1 MIAKRKKAPHE
12 PLAFNQ
18 EMVERARRIAN
29 ESPGKMSAS
38 DAGISTEPGLTP
50 TGPRCRRPDCP
61 ILDDQA
67 RINDL
72 SEDLVRAMRKLR
84 RDLDA
89 CNRCPANEGCP
100 ILMEFNAAVQT
111 AITEVNDEWNQVG
124 V

>member
-1 MIAKRKKAPHE
+1 MNTKRKKAPHE

-18 EMVERARRIAN
+18 EMVERARRIAD
-29 ESPGKMSAS
+29 ESAGKRSAS
-38 DAGISTEPGLTP
+38 EAGISAEPGPIP
-50 TGPRCRRPDCP
+50 TAPRCRRPDCP

-89 CNRCPANEGCP
+89 CNRCPAYESCP

-111 AITEVNDEWNQVG
+111 AIQEINDEWNRG
-124 V
+124 E